1 MPSEE
6 IPFSLQ
12 PSHWTEI
19 KQMCSNKKICAYL
32 LVFSLPLLP
41 THMTCTNT
49 GKSKKYSSEVSLCYI
64 LPVPAVIPFL
74 QIMGFFCCIVRS
86 QLQKSQ
92 ALNSDILTD
101 LKKTTPK
108 KQATKSETNTYK
120 FNQR

>member
-32 LVFSLPLLP
+32 LFFSLPLLP

-49 GKSKKYSSEVSLCYI
+49 GKSKEYSSEVSHCYI
-64 LPVPAVIPFL
+64 LPIPAVIPFL
-74 QIMGFFCCIVRS
+74 
-86 QLQKSQ
+86 
-92 ALNSDILTD
+92 
-101 LKKTTPK
+101 
-108 KQATKSETNTYK
+108 
-120 FNQR
+120 